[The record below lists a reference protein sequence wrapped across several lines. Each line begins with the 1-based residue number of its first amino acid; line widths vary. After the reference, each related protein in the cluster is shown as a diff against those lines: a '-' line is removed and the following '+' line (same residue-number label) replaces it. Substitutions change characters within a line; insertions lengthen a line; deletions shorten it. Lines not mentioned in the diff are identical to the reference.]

1 MNEFKIK
8 YGEVL
13 TSSEGVD
20 YLLDQLPVECWK
32 NPNLTWLDVGAGT
45 GNIINVVIQRLHCGL
60 SVSITDYNERDKY
73 IRNKMIFMSELNK
86 YHHEELLKISNNLY
100 HDVFNI
106 NETFDIVISNPP
118 YVMFGEKKTPS
129 KKNISKKK
137 DGKTVWPMFVE
148 KIFYICNLYC
158 SLIIPPLW
166 MRNNPGNARETI
178 VNNLYKCRCLN
189 YYEANKIF
197 FKNGQ
202 TPVSFVTLSKDR
214 YPAFYF
220 DKKYMIFHPNNNILP
235 MKNYKIFQK
244 LIPYINDYGCIKAIK
259 TNLPSKNIKFSDIK
273 SKQFPHKNIKTTLLT
288 GVVYNYSNKPLHH
301 RFKKIVLA
309 HKAIGLAFVDH
320 NGLGLS
326 TRDNYIIESTDEILL
341 EFLQS
346 EFVQLVFDSF
356 RFRMRFLE
364 REAFLY
370 LPRVDLI
377 PDFPD
382 KMTNKNIFDFFKI
395 DSNGIKE

>member
-1 MNEFKIK
+1 MNEFKIQ

-13 TSSEGVD
+13 TSLEGVN

-45 GNIINVVIQRLHCGL
+45 GNIINAVIERLHVGL
-60 SVSITDYNERDKY
+60 SDSIRDYNKRDKY
-73 IRNKMIFMSELNK
+73 IRNKMIFMSELNE
-86 YHHEELLKISNNLY
+86 YHHEKLLKISHNLY

-118 YVMFGEKKTPS
+118 YVMLGVKKTPS

-137 DGKTVWPMFVE
+137 DGITVWPMFVE
-148 KIFYICNLYC
+148 KLFNICNLYC

-178 VNNLYKCRCLN
+178 LNNLYKCRCLN

-202 TPVSFVTLSKDR
+202 TPVSFIILSKDDV
-214 YPAFYF
+214 PSLFY
-220 DKKYMIFHPNNNILP
+220 DKTYMIFHPANNIIP
-235 MKNYKIFQK
+235 MKNYKIFKQ
-244 LIPYINDYGCIKAIK
+244 LIPYLNDYGHIKAIK
-259 TNLPSKNIKFSDIK
+259 TNLPSKNIKFSENK
-273 SKQFPHKNIKTTLLT
+273 SKQFPYKNIKTTLLT
-288 GVVYNYSNKPLHH
+288 DVVYNYSNKPLNY
-301 RFKKIVLA
+301 RFPKIVLA
-309 HKAIGLAFVDH
+309 HKALGLAFFDEE
-320 NGLGLS
+320 GLGLS
-326 TRDNYIIESTDEILL
+326 TRDNYIIESTDEVLL

-346 EFVQLVFDSF
+346 DFVQLVFDSF

-370 LPRVDLI
+370 LPRVDFI

-382 KMTNKNIFDFFKI
+382 EMTNKNLFNFFKI

>member
-1 MNEFKIK
+1 MKEFKIQ

-13 TSSEGVD
+13 TSQEGVN

-45 GNIINVVIQRLHCGL
+45 GNIINAVIERLHIGL
-60 SVSITDYNERDKY
+60 SDSIRDYNKRDKY
-73 IRNKMIFMSELNK
+73 IRNKMIFMSELNE
-86 YHHEELLKISNNLY
+86 YHHEKLLKISHNLY

-118 YVMFGEKKTPS
+118 YVMLGEKKTPS

-137 DGKTVWPMFVE
+137 DGITVWPMFVE
-148 KIFYICNLYC
+148 KLFNICNLYC

-178 VNNLYKCRCLN
+178 LNNLYKCRCLN

-202 TPVSFVTLSKDR
+202 TPVSFIILSKDDV
-214 YPAFYF
+214 PTLFY
-220 DKKYMIFHPNNNILP
+220 DKTYMIFHPANNIIP
-235 MKNYKIFQK
+235 MKNYKIFKQ
-244 LIPYINDYGCIKAIK
+244 LIPYINDYGDIKAIK
-259 TNLPSKNIKFSDIK
+259 TNLPSKNIKFSENK
-273 SKQFPHKNIKTTLLT
+273 SKQFPYKNIKTTLLT
-288 GVVYNYSNKPLHH
+288 GVVYNYSNKPLNY
-301 RFKKIVLA
+301 RFPKIVLA
-309 HKAIGLAFVDH
+309 HKALGLALLDEE
-320 NGLGLS
+320 GLGLS
-326 TRDNYIIESTDEILL
+326 TRDNYIIESTDEVLL

-346 EFVQLVFDSF
+346 DFVQLVFDSF

-382 KMTNKNIFDFFKI
+382 EMTNKNLFNFFKI